1 MYDFREKTV
10 TPARVRGAGVE
21 VERERGDILGIPKRA
36 KANVPDGGEHSEV
49 NVRDGGKQSGGSIPD
64 GEEHS
69 EVNVTDGG
77 EQSEA
82 NVTKV
87 VEQSKGRGG
96 TNLNKQLPAIPSL
109 SPVQWG
115 QLTNIIKIVIV
126 LETMEQTQEVAEY
139 LDFSN
144 DEMNEVNGL
153 LAVESRRHQQYE
165 QDANALTQVMQRFAR
180 GLITAAEQEGQMEV
194 VYALNKQ
201 HLHEAAPS
209 GYIVQPSDVQA
220 AQSFVRA
227 RAPDVRSCE
236 IIINGLA
243 RHVGLDYS
251 YETINA
257 LVVDPLD
264 EDDEDDAEDE
274 QCHD

>member
-1 MYDFREKTV
+1 MYDLREKTV
-10 TPARVRGAGVE
+10 TPARVRGAGVK
-21 VERERGDILGIPKRA
+21 VERKRADILGIPKRP

-49 NVRDGGKQSGGSIPD
+49 NVQDGREQSK
-64 GEEHS
+64 
-69 EVNVTDGG
+69 VNIQDGG

-82 NVTKV
+82 NVPKG
-87 VEQSKGRGG
+87 VEKLQPIVPEAPNQRGG
-96 TNLNKQLPAIPSL
+96 DRETESSAWSSL
-109 SPVQWG
+109 
-115 QLTNIIKIVIV
+115 TDTIKIFIV
-126 LETMEQTQEVAEY
+126 LETMEQIQEAAEY
-139 LDFSN
+139 LDLN
-144 DEMNEVNGL
+144 DNEMNDVNGL

-165 QDANALTQVMQRFAR
+165 EDANALTQVMHRFAR
-180 GLITAAEQEGQMEV
+180 GLITAAEREEQMEM

-209 GYIVQPSDVQA
+209 GYIVQPSNVQA

-236 IIINGLA
+236 VIINGLA

-264 EDDEDDAEDE
+264 EDDEDDVEDDAEDE
-274 QCHD
+274 QYHDKT